1 MAAWFIE
8 LLNPF
13 AGPVG
18 GAPSL
23 RCIAAGAAAA
33 GYAMWRQRRTQTPSV
48 ESGGAPEADRT
59 DDRPLVGVGGDD
71 R

>member
-1 MAAWFIE
+1 MFIE

-13 AGPVG
+13 AGPLG

-23 RCIAAGAAAA
+23 RYIAAGAAAA
-33 GYAMWRQRRTQTPSV
+33 GFAVWHQRRTPTPSV
-48 ESGGAPEADRT
+48 EPGGAPDVDRSN
-59 DDRPLVGVGGDD
+59 DRPLVGVGGDD